1 MLDCHKAHELP
12 APITKMMREMLQ
24 KAFVATKRHKEKF
37 LEVNFFMN
45 KDHSGVTY
53 SCKNF
58 FF

>member
-53 SCKNF
+53 S
-58 FF
+58 